1 VNITLEN
8 DLDGA
13 MFMTKA
19 KAKIIN
25 ILLGD
30 GTLDGLVT
38 VEDSSWEGILL
49 IAPREK
55 IAELFLQEETK
66 YWGVYILVSTDE
78 VYIGQASELQKRIKQ
93 HSAGFEFWQ
102 KAILI
107 TTKDDSLNKSA
118 IDYIEFDL
126 IEKAKMKSALHS
138 ENKKSGNMQ
147 KVNRFEKVKLDNF
160 IENTLL
166 LLELLGIFVFTS
178 STFNR
183 KKKQGLR
190 VTTSNYKKDQTVPQP
205 SVVSEQSVPY
215 QKNNTLDE
223 SLKIGKYVQSI
234 MQKLSDRGYVF
245 TDFQINQLTSLEWC
259 RDNFGLGHPLLKIK
273 TGEPNERNDS
283 KGYSRYYKNTY
294 VFGNVEYYLTS
305 ELYERGNERSKF
317 RDWYQSL

>member
-1 VNITLEN
+1 
-8 DLDGA
+8 
-13 MFMTKA
+13 MA
-19 KAKIIN
+19 KAKTIN

-66 YWGVYILVSTDE
+66 FWGVYILVSDNE
-78 VYIGQASELQKRIKQ
+78 VYIGQASELQKRIRQ

-166 LLELLGIFVFTS
+166 LLELLGIFVF
-178 STFNR
+178 STNMPYR
-183 KKKQGLR
+183 KRAQKLR
-190 VTTSNYKKDQTVPQP
+190 ATPSIKKDQTIPQP
-205 SVVSEQSVPY
+205 NSVDNPSIPY
-215 QKNNTLDE
+215 HKTLDE

-234 MQKLSDRGYVF
+234 MQHLSDSGYVF
-245 TDFQINQLTSLEWC
+245 SDFQINQLTSLEWC
-259 RDNFGLGHPLLKIK
+259 RDNFGIGYPLLKEK
-273 TGEPNERNDS
+273 TGEPNERHDS
-283 KGYSRYYKNTY
+283 KGNSRYYKNTY
-294 VFGNVEYYLTS
+294 VFGNVEYYLTK
-305 ELYERGNERSKF
+305 ELYERGNKRSKF
-317 RDWYQSL
+317 RDWYLSL